1 MADTYKIV
9 RHYFKKGSRAIMRGL
24 TLEEAQQHCSDP
36 ETSSS
41 TCKNTTTKNAP
52 KEWALGSTDMT
63 RNKLMNY
70 YIDVRFETE
79 ADSQQEAADIVTRDM
94 NILFSE
100 HYAHRLG
107 PIKTTPYII
116 AITSSDAIEDDQTE
130 LEDCIEAIDLF
141 DLYKAVRNEIKL

>member
-1 MADTYKIV
+1 
-9 RHYFKKGSRAIMRGL
+9 
-24 TLEEAQQHCSDP
+24 
-36 ETSSS
+36 
-41 TCKNTTTKNAP
+41 
-52 KEWALGSTDMT
+52 
-63 RNKLMNY
+63 MNY

-94 NILFSE
+94 NVLFSE
-100 HYAHRLG
+100 LYAHKLG